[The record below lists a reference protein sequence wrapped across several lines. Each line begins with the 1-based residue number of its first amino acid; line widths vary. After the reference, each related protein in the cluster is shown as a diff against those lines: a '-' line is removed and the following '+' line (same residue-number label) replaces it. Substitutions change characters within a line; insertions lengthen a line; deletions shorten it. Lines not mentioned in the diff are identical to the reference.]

1 MDLERKLP
9 QPLKDM
15 MDIHSGAY
23 KPLFSSAYLGTW
35 GDTDLFVHQ
44 GFLIR
49 KKAFYLR
56 GPGSLCR
63 KTPDHCP
70 GALYV
75 IHANFEV
82 NLPWLPLFINLISS
96 PRLLPVTGQKMPFI
110 GVQVECGLMQ
120 CLPNYSLSAHH
131 GKN

>member
-1 MDLERKLP
+1 MDLEHKSP

-23 KPLFSSAYLGTW
+23 KPLFSSAYPGTR

-44 GFLIR
+44 GFLIGKR
-49 KKAFYLR
+49 AFYLR
-56 GPGSLCR
+56 APGSLCR
-63 KTPDHCP
+63 KIPDLCL

-82 NLPWLPLFINLISS
+82 NFP
-96 PRLLPVTGQKMPFI
+96 
-110 GVQVECGLMQ
+110 
-120 CLPNYSLSAHH
+120 
-131 GKN
+131 